1 MRHQQTTKPPRNTG
15 MVDRFA
21 HVWDQGM
28 KVYSLANGVYQVG
41 KVAAPYL
48 IRAAAAI
55 A

>member
-1 MRHQQTTKPPRNTG
+1 

-41 KVAAPYL
+41 KIAAPIL